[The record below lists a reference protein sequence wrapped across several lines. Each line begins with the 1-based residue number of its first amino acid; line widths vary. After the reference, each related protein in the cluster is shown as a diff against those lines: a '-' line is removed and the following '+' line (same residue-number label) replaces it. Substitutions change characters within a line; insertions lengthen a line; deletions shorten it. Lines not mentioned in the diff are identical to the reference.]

1 MELLTIR
8 APHIQVY
15 KQLLSEG
22 LLLLSPPHQ
31 CCFLI
36 VIARWWFPIHAV
48 TFEAFPPEWPT
59 RVFFLLTFSGRGVCM
74 LLRQLPVVSERL
86 SLGWAVICT
95 VLHIFPLYFWMN
107 ITVIDAAL
115 TVIGWRDAWKSVAR
129 TFFFFFLS
137 QNLLHFCY
145 CHYKIEGTHFF
156 FRQSFSH
163 CNILKC
169 TGLLY
174 RSRWIVKDLEYME

>member
-129 TFFFFFLS
+129 TFFFFFWVKTSFTSATATIRLR
-137 QNLLHFCY
+137 
-145 CHYKIEGTHFF
+145 GPTFF
-156 FRQSFSH
+156 FDRVFP
-163 CNILKC
+163 
-169 TGLLY
+169 TATF
-174 RSRWIVKDLEYME
+174 